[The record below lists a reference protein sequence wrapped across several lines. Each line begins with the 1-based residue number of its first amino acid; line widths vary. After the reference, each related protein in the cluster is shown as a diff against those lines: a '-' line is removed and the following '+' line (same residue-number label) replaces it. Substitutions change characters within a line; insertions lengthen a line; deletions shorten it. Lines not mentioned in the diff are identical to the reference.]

1 MTDIL
6 EEELI
11 RTLKREW
18 EMLGDL
24 HFEWSKRWVYLTGW
38 QLPPPDYRIN
48 GMHKKSTLAFIDS
61 ELERLTTRITQIE
74 SLLYKHDV
82 KVADEAACK
91 AQG

>member
-11 RTLKREW
+11 RTLKREL
-18 EMLGDL
+18 EMLVAL
-24 HFEWSKRWVYLTGW
+24 HEEWSKRWVYLTGW
-38 QLPPPDYRIN
+38 QLPPIDYRIN

-61 ELERLTTRITQIE
+61 ELEKLTTRIMQIE

-82 KVADEAACK
+82 KTADEAA
-91 AQG
+91 